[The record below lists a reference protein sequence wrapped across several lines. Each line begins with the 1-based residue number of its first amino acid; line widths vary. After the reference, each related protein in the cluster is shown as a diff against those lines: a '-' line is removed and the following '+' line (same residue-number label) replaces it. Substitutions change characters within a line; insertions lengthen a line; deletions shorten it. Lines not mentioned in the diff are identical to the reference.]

1 MLQHQIYFL
10 TLACNLD
17 LGNTDLCHIGY
28 KLYGLF
34 GMDIHYL
41 LSDMKIGQ
49 QMWVFCSRYNIAIRM
64 WLMTT
69 GLGYIL

>member
-1 MLQHQIYFL
+1 MLQHQICYL
-10 TLACNLD
+10 TLAFNLD

-34 GMDIHYL
+34 GMNINFE

-49 QMWVFCSRYNIAIRM
+49 HLWVFCS
-64 WLMTT
+64 
-69 GLGYIL
+69 G